1 MVSLKSLRGFL
12 TAWRLSTKRRTSS
25 TALSDRNYMKLYQNI
40 LSNYIKQYETIYETN
55 RHIDLLIQQIRLM
68 PSNAA
73 KKNILPFL
81 FPLSGGTWFWINF
94 LYSAV
99 VVAPE
104 RIDPKKM
111 DLLSG
116 FPSWEARHID
126 QMHFMYF
133 ILGLFT
139 FWELS
144 YLL

>member
-1 MVSLKSLRGFL
+1 
-12 TAWRLSTKRRTSS
+12 
-25 TALSDRNYMKLYQNI
+25 MKLYQNI

-55 RHIDLLIQQIRLM
+55 RHIDLLIQQIHLI

-73 KKNILPFL
+73 KKNILPFR
-81 FPLSGGTWFWINF
+81 GTWFWINF

-104 RIDPKKM
+104 RIDPKKKM

-116 FPSWEARHID
+116 WNHHREAVISTKCILWIHIRTV
-126 QMHFMYF
+126 
-133 ILGLFT
+133 T

>member
-1 MVSLKSLRGFL
+1 
-12 TAWRLSTKRRTSS
+12 
-25 TALSDRNYMKLYQNI
+25 MKLYQNI

-55 RHIDLLIQQIRLM
+55 RHIDLLIQQIHLM

-73 KKNILPFL
+73 KKRHPPLPIS
-81 FPLSGGTWFWINF
+81 LSGGTWFWINF

-111 DLLSG
+111 DLIGLE
-116 FPSWEARHID
+116 PSWEARHID

-133 ILGLFT
+133 ILELLPFGNFRIYFDPIKYPGLAIAWSLFT
-139 FWELS
+139 ISTGFGFDPT
-144 YLL
+144 